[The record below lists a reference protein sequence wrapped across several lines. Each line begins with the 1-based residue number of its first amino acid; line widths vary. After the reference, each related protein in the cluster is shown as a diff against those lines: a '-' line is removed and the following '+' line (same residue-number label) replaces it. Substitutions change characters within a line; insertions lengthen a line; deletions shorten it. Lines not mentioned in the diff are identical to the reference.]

1 MESSEQ
7 ERHTRWRQN
16 AASSS
21 WRRGRAFLAGTRRAR
36 VLAALAIAAGV
47 PALLIVVAA
56 APASAH
62 VLKTAGPYHL
72 LIGFGNEPTYAGAQN
87 SVFLL
92 LTNAKTG
99 ALVVDEGLGDTL
111 KVEVGFGTQHQQL
124 PLVSS
129 FDPDSGQGTKG
140 VYNAYFIPTAPGD
153 YTFHFFGNIRKTKVN
168 ITVKSSPT
176 TFDSAHDPAAI
187 EFPQQA
193 PSNAQLAQ
201 RMNAESAR
209 LSSEVHAASSTGG
222 TAPTALAVGIAGLV
236 VGVAG
241 LCAAGLALGRGGRRS
256 RRAAEGGQHPANVA

>member
-1 MESSEQ
+1 M
-7 ERHTRWRQN
+7 
-16 AASSS
+16 
-21 WRRGRAFLAGTRRAR
+21 RAR
-36 VLAALAIAAGV
+36 VLMALVALAAVPVLFIAASAG
-47 PALLIVVAA
+47 
-56 APASAH
+56 PASAH
-62 VLKTAGPYHL
+62 VLKTVGPYHL

-99 ALVVDEGLGDTL
+99 APIVDEGLGDTL
-111 KVEVGFGTQHQQL
+111 KVEVGFGTQRKLL

-153 YTFHFFGNIRKTKVN
+153 YTFHLFGTIRGQKVN
-168 ITVKSSPT
+168 LTVKSSPT

-193 PSNAQLAQ
+193 PSNLQLAQ

-209 LSSEVHAASSTGG
+209 LSAAVQAASTKASTGS
-222 TAPTALAVGIAGLV
+222 TALAVGIAGLV
-236 VGVAG
+236 VG
-241 LCAAGLALGRGGRRS
+241 AAGLGVGGIALARSGSRS
-256 RRAAEGGQHPANVA
+256 RRTAAGSQHPVNVE